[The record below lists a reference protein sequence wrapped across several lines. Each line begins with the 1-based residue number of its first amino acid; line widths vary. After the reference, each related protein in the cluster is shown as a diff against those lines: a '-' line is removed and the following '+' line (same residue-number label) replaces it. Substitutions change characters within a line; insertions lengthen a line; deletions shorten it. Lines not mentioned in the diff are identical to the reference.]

1 MRRALHPQRL
11 FRIALGVAALS
22 AVRLAGAS
30 ENYPAILDR
39 QLGVEC
45 PRPLSRCRICH
56 DTAAGGEGTANQP
69 FALALKR
76 DYGLSGGKAG
86 RELALALGRLPEDL
100 DTDADGATDKEE
112 LASCMNPSGPE
123 LSEGPGF
130 GCAGQLALGTPRTP
144 SLGIALLS
152 CSIAGML
159 VRSAAGRR
167 RGSGRKERP

>member
-1 MRRALHPQRL
+1 MRPFFLPQWL
-11 FRIALGVAALS
+11 LCLALGVAAP
-22 AVRLAGAS
+22 AVARPAVAS

-69 FALALKR
+69 FALALKH

-86 RELALALGRLPEDL
+86 RELAMALSLIPDDL
-100 DTDADGATDKEE
+100 DTDGDGATDKEE
-112 LASCMNPSGPE
+112 LAACMNPSGPE

-130 GCAGQLALGTPRTP
+130 GCVGQLALGTPRTP
-144 SLGIALLS
+144 SPGLALLS
-152 CSIAGML
+152 CSIACLL
-159 VRSAAGRR
+159 VRSSAARR
-167 RGSGRKERP
+167 RGGRRERS